1 MGALENIRLEAYSD
15 SMINF
20 GSVMLMILASMALV
34 YYVAG
39 ETELPTRKQIRQAFK
54 MSYKYLL
61 ALFGVFFLVSLLM
74 RPFTM
79 NYHAYSKDGKI
90 SIELTKEEYEQL
102 KRDIES
108 KEYKDTK
115 SIEEKI
121 DALFK

>member
-1 MGALENIRLEAYSD
+1 MGALDNIRLEAYSD
-15 SMINF
+15 SMITF
-20 GSVMLMILASMALV
+20 GSTLLMFLAAFAFV
-34 YYVAG
+34 YFIAG
-39 ETELPTRKQIRQAFK
+39 DVEIPTRKQVRDAFK
-54 MSYKYLL
+54 IFYKYILVI
-61 ALFGVFFLVSLLM
+61 FGVFFLIALLA

-102 KRDIES
+102 KREIES